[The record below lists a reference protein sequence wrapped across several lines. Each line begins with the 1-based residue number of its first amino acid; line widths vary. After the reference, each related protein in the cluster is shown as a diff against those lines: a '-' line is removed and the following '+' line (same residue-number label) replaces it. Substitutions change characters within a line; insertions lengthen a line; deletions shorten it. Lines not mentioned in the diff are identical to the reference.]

1 LGRLGLGWLAALAA
15 AGLALARLDRLL
27 TAGLRGGAW
36 QLVLVAAAL
45 LGGVA
50 TFTTLAWGIRLRW
63 VVVVNLV
70 GAMLAIFRVAVPD
83 SLAGGILPIPSS
95 LPAMGREFAFAL
107 ELIRYGA
114 APVVASAGLLA
125 VLAGVFWALGALA
138 VGGLRR
144 GKTWWAV
151 LPALALYLQ
160 FATLDR
166 RPPGRGWP
174 AAFAAVAVL
183 ALLAATPGPK
193 GGRMRTADGRIV
205 PRTRTS
211 LPVSFAV
218 LGVAAAVA
226 GSAALAAAVPETGLV
241 NWRNQTLF
249 GFGIYGGWSSNLF
262 VGLQQQ
268 LVSQSDE
275 PVFLARVAGA
285 DSADLYWRIL
295 TLEQFDGVNW
305 SPAEL
310 AVRRPNG
317 RDGWE
322 SADLAFRGPTTTA
335 NQVVVIQSLRQN
347 LLPVLYSPTDL
358 TIENSPLLQE
368 TFRVRADGSVK
379 IDALTTEGLT
389 YRVSS
394 AVPTPDYQALA
405 TRGESLSP
413 IFARAAAA
421 GLFPGEAQPSDT
433 TPLPDDFASYL
444 DLPNDFPL
452 TLRTLARR
460 IGSGAATPFEAGLL
474 LEAFFTRPA
483 SGFQYSVNVDTGH
496 TALDLADWLLDPESR
511 NYRTG
516 YCEQYATA
524 MAALARAGGIASR
537 VVLGFAPG
545 DVESDAGGELLV
557 VRQRHAHAWVELWM
571 RGQGWVRF
579 DPTPRSDGITRPA
592 VEDLGFD
599 PITYVPSPD
608 QIDPNLA
615 NPLDG
620 SGRDPFV
627 PDTFPGDFGGA
638 LPAPGFALPGGAL
651 LVITLGL
658 LAMVGLIPVIKA
670 VRRRRRLRRLR
681 SGDIAAAWEEIVD
694 RLADLGSPVEP
705 HLTPLENAR
714 AISPSMVPL
723 ANAFSEA
730 AYSGQ
735 AQIGAAHLAQGVS
748 SFAQTEAE
756 LATRHTIARRLAA
769 AVHPSSL
776 WSGLRKRRPGA
787 PR

>member
-1 LGRLGLGWLAALAA
+1 MGRSSLGWIAALAA

-27 TAGLRGGAW
+27 TAGTRGGAW

-50 TFTTLAWGIRLRW
+50 TFTTLAWRLRW
-63 VVVVNLV
+63 GWVVGVNLV
-70 GAMLAIFRVAVPD
+70 GALLAIFRVAVPD
-83 SLAGGILPIPSS
+83 SLAGGILPTPSS
-95 LPAMGREFAFAL
+95 LAAMGREFAFAL

-125 VLAGVFWALGALA
+125 VLAGVFWVLGALG

-144 GKTWWAV
+144 GKTSWAV
-151 LPALALYLQ
+151 LPAFALYLQ

-174 AAFAAVAVL
+174 IALAAVAVL
-183 ALLAATPGPK
+183 SLLAATPAPT
-193 GGRMRTADGRIV
+193 GGRMRTADGRVV
-205 PRTRTS
+205 PRTRAS
-211 LPVSFAV
+211 LSASFAV
-218 LGVAAAVA
+218 FGVAAAVT

-249 GFGIYGGWSSNLF
+249 GFGIYGGFSSNLF

-285 DSADLYWRIL
+285 DPKDLYWRIL
-295 TLEQFDGVNW
+295 TLEEFDGVNW

-310 AVRRPNG
+310 PVRRPTG
-317 RDGWE
+317 RTGWE
-322 SADLAFRGPTTTA
+322 AADLAFRGPTTPT
-335 NQVVVIQSLRQN
+335 NQVVVVESLRQN
-347 LLPVLYSPTDL
+347 LLPVLYAPIDL
-358 TIENSPLLQE
+358 TIENSPLLQD

-394 AVPTPDYQALA
+394 EVPAPDYRALA
-405 TRGESLSP
+405 TRGETLSP

-421 GLFPGEAQPSDT
+421 GLFPGDAQPSE
-433 TPLPDDFASYL
+433 PAPPPDDFAKYL
-444 DLPNDFPL
+444 DLPDDFPL

-460 IGSGAATPFEAGLL
+460 IESGADTPFEAGLL
-474 LEAFFTRPA
+474 LEAFFTRPV
-483 SGFQYSVNVDTGH
+483 SGFEYSTNVSTGH
-496 TALDLADWLLDPESR
+496 SVLSLEDWLLDPESR

-545 DVESDAGGELLV
+545 DVQSDAGGELVV
-557 VRQRHAHAWVELWM
+557 VRQRNAHAWVELWM
-571 RGQGWVRF
+571 TGQGWVRF
-579 DPTPRSDGITRPA
+579 DPTPRSDGITRP
-592 VEDLGFD
+592 VGEDLGFD
-599 PITYVPSPD
+599 PLDYVPLPD

-615 NPLDG
+615 NPLDP

-638 LPAPGFALPGGAL
+638 LPAPGLSVPGGAI
-651 LVITLGL
+651 LVVGLTLVA
-658 LAMVGLIPVIKA
+658 AMGLIPLIKR

-681 SGDIAAAWEEIVD
+681 NGDITAAWEEIVD
-694 RLADLGSPVEP
+694 RLADLGHPVEP

-714 AISPSMVPL
+714 ATSASMVPL
-723 ANAFSEA
+723 ASAFSEA
-730 AYSGQ
+730 AYSGRPE
-735 AQIGAAHLAQGVS
+735 IGPDRLAQGVS

-769 AVHPSSL
+769 ALRPASL
-776 WSGLRKRRPGA
+776 RSLRKRRPGA